1 MKVDKSKYISYLLLR
16 ILILLKTYM
25 SRNIHV
31 RKFTGESTPVTSK
44 LGRLLINSN
53 DSKKISHSLRKMIK
67 SNDNCAHVTISEE
80 TVKQIKTL
88 SR

>member
-1 MKVDKSKYISYLLLR
+1 
-16 ILILLKTYM
+16 M
-25 SRNIHV
+25 SRNTHL

-53 DSKKISHSLRKMIK
+53 DSKKISHSLRRMIK
-67 SNDNCAHVTISEE
+67 SNENCARVTISKE
-80 TVKQIKTL
+80 TVDQIKTL